1 MTISSLISFSRRVTG
16 RRRVCNLFLLLFLLS
31 SGTLYILID
40 KVIYSA
46 IDNNNNVNN
55 GDNIIPDDV
64 MVVIKDLKNG
74 GRQKEYIDK
83 KGVHVI
89 VGQYMGSNVNWNGSP
104 NLSSGN
110 N

>member
-1 MTISSLISFSRRVTG
+1 MMMTSLIQFTRRVTG
-16 RRRVCNLFLLLFLLS
+16 RRRICNIFLLLFVLFSGSIYLLIGKLNQVGS
-31 SGTLYILID
+31 ID
-40 KVIYSA
+40 
-46 IDNNNNVNN
+46 N

-64 MVVIKDLKNG
+64 MVVIKDTKDG

-104 NLSSGN
+104 NLSIGKLTKFN
-110 N
+110 